1 MENKLLKTKDSLLI
15 GNTKY
20 KEEIYEKARLRTIY
34 LICAQI
40 ICLIVYEVLLIVYY
54 NDFVVHIPIIVN
66 MCLLAILTIV
76 QGFSINALIFFKD
89 YILKKFVNFTL
100 VLYILAIIAL
110 LGTCLLDEN
119 DELGLETYLQIGS
132 LCVIILL
139 FINE

>member
-1 MENKLLKTKDSLLI
+1 
-15 GNTKY
+15 
-20 KEEIYEKARLRTIY
+20 
-34 LICAQI
+34 
-40 ICLIVYEVLLIVYY
+40 
-54 NDFVVHIPIIVN
+54 

-119 DELGLETYLQIGS
+119 DELGLETYL
-132 LCVIILL
+132 
-139 FINE
+139 